1 MVYGFSPY
9 WINSILGIEWYVFCT
24 IVLWAITP
32 LLVKKVNDVSRS
44 VSLTAI
50 CIPICLGM
58 NVMLKIINPIGNQE
72 IWNGF
77 VGGLNFFYHL
87 PSIFVG
93 CVIFNIE
100 KHGFINNLAAKNAR
114 VTSYCLLAGCICIF
128 FLLTTGSIS
137 YEIVLWD
144 TVFGIAIISQFFY
157 ETHFISNALLRL
169 LGRRSYEIYLSH
181 ILFIQLMNRFC
192 LVQNHL
198 LDWIAKYCLICI
210 CSLLFGLMFNEL
222 FKYGKTVVIKM
233 MRQR

>member
-1 MVYGFSPY
+1 MVCFFYYCSMGNNTTS
-9 WINSILGIEWYVFCT
+9 C
-24 IVLWAITP
+24 
-32 LLVKKVNDVSRS
+32 KKVNDVSRS

-114 VTSYCLLAGCICIF
+114 VTSINIF
-128 FLLTTGSIS
+128 
-137 YEIVLWD
+137 
-144 TVFGIAIISQFFY
+144 
-157 ETHFISNALLRL
+157 
-169 LGRRSYEIYLSH
+169 
-181 ILFIQLMNRFC
+181 
-192 LVQNHL
+192 
-198 LDWIAKYCLICI
+198 K
-210 CSLLFGLMFNEL
+210 
-222 FKYGKTVVIKM
+222 
-233 MRQR
+233 